1 MGCSVILELFYI
13 LVEIDK
19 ETKLELDKLNQV
31 YRVDGEDVME
41 EMWKYC

>member
-13 LVEIDK
+13 LVEINK
-19 ETKLELDKLNQV
+19 ETKLNWTNSTR